1 MKAKEYGV
9 DYNFINGKPMD
20 IKMGFKTYREA
31 EKWNFQNTLDGKVVA
46 YYDYD
51 KEEEEA

>member
-9 DYNFINGKPMD
+9 DYNFINGKPAD

-31 EKWNFQNTLDGKVVA
+31 EKWNFQNTLDGKVIA
-46 YYDYD
+46 YYD
-51 KEEEEA
+51 KEEEEEA